1 MSDFKSFSEIEQQG
15 TTRQAGALGCLLMR
29 GAHIGSQMTYG
40 QEDVSKLQTATKTE
54 LSGEQISELGFILP

>member
-15 TTRQAGALGCLLMR
+15 TTRQAGSVGCLLMR
-29 GAHIGSQMTYG
+29 GSQIGSQMING

-54 LSGEQISELGFILP
+54 LSGEQISELEFILP